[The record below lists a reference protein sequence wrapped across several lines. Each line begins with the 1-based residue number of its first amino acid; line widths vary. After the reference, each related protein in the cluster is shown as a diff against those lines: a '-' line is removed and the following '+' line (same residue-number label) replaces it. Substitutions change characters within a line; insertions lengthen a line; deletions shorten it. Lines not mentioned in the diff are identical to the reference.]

1 MEEVTKQVQSACRQC
16 RKEIKTETY
25 KCVTSM
31 ENFHPSCHK
40 LHKVYNSAKELV
52 PCTSKV
58 EIFTAKGGNVYENGK
73 LTIAVN
79 EKNQASGTTMD
90 DRINCIYKLLI
101 EMRKEVISR
110 DYIKQVIAEIVNDE
124 MDKIRAE
131 IQQWKTTTLKT
142 LIGQAVRREVQT
154 IRNVAATLT
163 ISDGTNKSTY
173 SQAVK
178 KQSGSVLIVKPKGE
192 EDNNSED
199 TKREIKNKIDV
210 AKLGIGITEMRKV
223 TRGAVVVRCENV
235 KQASKLKEEV
245 AKDLGEKYIVQEPMK
260 RKLKL
265 KIFGVDKEDCDDE
278 HDLWNT
284 IEEQNGYEKGTIKGK
299 IVHKV
304 TGPKSRGVTIIA
316 EMGTEAHQKLVEM
329 GKVKIRWRI
338 CKVLDYI
345 GILRCYKC
353 CGFYHFAKDC
363 KNKEVC
369 GLCAKQHATKDCR
382 SQERKCVNC
391 EDKIINMKIKNLNS
405 DHSAYDNNCPCFI
418 KEIGKYKSRIQGN
431 L

>member
-1 MEEVTKQVQSACRQC
+1 MEEVTKQVQTACRQC

-25 KCVTSM
+25 RCVTSM

-58 EIFTAKGGNVYENGK
+58 EIFTAKGGNLYENGK
-73 LTIAVN
+73 PVVTAS
-79 EKNQASGTTMD
+79 EKSQATGVIMD
-90 DRINCIYKLLI
+90 DKINRIYKLLVEI
-101 EMRKEVISR
+101 REEIISR
-110 DYIKQVIAEIVNDE
+110 DYIKQVIAEVVNEE
-124 MDKIRAE
+124 MDKIRKE
-131 IQQWKTTTLKT
+131 IQQWKTTKFEE
-142 LIGQAVRREVQT
+142 LIGQAIGREMQS
-154 IRNVAATLT
+154 IKNVAATLS
-163 ISDGTNKSTY
+163 ISDGTNKNTY
-173 SQAVK
+173 SQVVK
-178 KQSGSVLIVKPKGE
+178 NQSGSVLIVKPKGE
-192 EDNNSED
+192 ENSKSED

-210 AKLGIGITEMRKV
+210 AKLGIGITEMRGV

-235 KQASKLKEEV
+235 KQASRLKEEV
-245 AKDLGEKYIVQEPMK
+245 AKDLGEKYVVQEPIK
-260 RKLKL
+260 RKLKI

-278 HDLWNT
+278 HDLWNK
-284 IEEQNGYEKGTIKGK
+284 IEEQNGYKRDTIRRK

-304 TGPKSRGVTIIA
+304 AGSKAGGVTIIA
-316 EMGTEAHQKLVEM
+316 EMGTEAHEKLVET
-329 GKVKIRWRI
+329 GKVKIGWRI
-338 CKVLDYI
+338 CRVQDYI

-369 GLCAKQHATKDCR
+369 GLCASQHKTKDCR

-391 EDKIINMKIKNLNS
+391 EDKIRNMKIRNLKS

-418 KEIGKYKSRIQGN
+418 KEIGKYKSRIQGS